1 MNKKELIAIVA
12 EKSGLTK
19 KESEKAVAAV
29 FDAITKSLAEGDKV
43 QLVGFGAFD
52 VKERPER
59 QAINPRTKEPIT
71 VPAAKVPQF
80 KAAKLLKE
88 AVDA

>member
-1 MNKKELIAIVA
+1 MNKKELITVVA
-12 EKSGLTK
+12 EKTEATK

-29 FDAITKSLAEGDKV
+29 FDAITEALANGEKV
-43 QLVGFGAFD
+43 QISGFGAFD
-52 VKERPER
+52 IKQRTERN
-59 QAINPRTKEPIT
+59 AINPRTKEAVV

-88 AVDA
+88 AVDK